1 MNSDYGV
8 SNSRIDES
16 ESCVGVPDLFLAES
30 FFDALRDFESHIFH
44 WDTGKVGEEGVYKVG
59 TAQTFLVF
67 DFERKA
73 AFFEVF

>member
-44 WDTGKVGEEGVYKVG
+44 
-59 TAQTFLVF
+59 
-67 DFERKA
+67 
-73 AFFEVF
+73 